1 MAAEATVDGYN
12 DSECVTGF
20 YTMIDEY
27 LEVPFQTEV
36 LGVGSMSPSRVSTWA
51 MMTRSWRSALVAG
64 GGSASRSLICRCRRL
79 RQAVQSRS
87 RRTVIG

>member
-1 MAAEATVDGYN
+1 MAAEATVDCYN

-36 LGVGSMSPSRVSTWA
+36 LGVDVTVAVSTWA
-51 MMTRSWRSALVAG
+51 MMIRSWRSALVAD

-79 RQAVQSRS
+79 RQAVRSGS